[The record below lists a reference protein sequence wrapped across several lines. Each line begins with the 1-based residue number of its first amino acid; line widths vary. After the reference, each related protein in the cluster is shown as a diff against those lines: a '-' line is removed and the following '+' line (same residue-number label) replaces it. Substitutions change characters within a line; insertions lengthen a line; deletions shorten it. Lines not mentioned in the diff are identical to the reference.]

1 MADEPEKISM
11 TNTKK
16 EMLEAYNALLKEVN
30 AKRLEEPKEEQKRLQ
45 EKKALATTEAL
56 SSEGV
61 EGFAQQVTT
70 RLTAALADVQRQLRE
85 GLEKVQSL
93 NDTIRIKEEWIEDL
107 YAIESNADSLAT
119 LILAQKN
126 LKATSQEELAEMKAA
141 LEREI
146 EETREAWK
154 KEQTLHKATLKEE
167 DDARALKLKREEE
180 EYTYTTGQ
188 RRRAEEDDF
197 RERLQAEEKE
207 LEERKRDFEV
217 EYTSRMKALTDSEEE
232 LERLRTLAEGLD
244 AQIQKATARATK
256 ETEER
261 LEREHRFQFDLAQ
274 KETEGQLLLKDQQIE
289 LLQAKIKEMETQLK
303 EAGVKVSNSENTV
316 RDIAFRA
323 IDSSASTSRAFALEQ
338 TKLATRDKGPEA

>member
-16 EMLEAYNALLKEVN
+16 EMLEAYNALLKEVK

-61 EGFAQQVTT
+61 EGFAQQVTA

-85 GLEKVQSL
+85 GLEKVQAL
-93 NDTIRIKEEWIEDL
+93 NETIKIKEEWIEDL

-126 LKATSQEELAEMKAA
+126 LKATSQEELAEMKAD

-146 EETREAWK
+146 EETRESWK
-154 KEQTLHKATLKEE
+154 KEQALHKAALKEE

-180 EYTYTTGQ
+180 EYAYTTGQ

-207 LEERKRDFEV
+207 LEVRKRDFEA

-232 LERLRTLAEGLD
+232 LERLRALAEGLD
-244 AQIQKATARATK
+244 ARIEKATEKAAK

-261 LEREHRFQFDLAQ
+261 LTREHRFRFDLAQ

-303 EAGVKVSNSENTV
+303 EAAVKVSNSENTV